1 MATAI
6 LRGST
11 AMAVKS
17 TRKAGTSVS
26 WVYCLARPREGFFR
40 RAGGIDACPVEGAE
54 VVALLHAGDR
64 RVGIGGIAP
73 APAQA
78 GKAGVEIGLE
88 EKAMKR
94 HAEDFGRCPRRGA
107 LLRRCENRVEDGGMP
122 RCDRPARLVGDDG
135 INP

>member
-94 HAEDFGRCPRRGA
+94 HAEISADVPAAARSCGVAKTASRMAECPAATARRA
-107 LLRRCENRVEDGGMP
+107 LSAMT
-122 RCDRPARLVGDDG
+122 A
-135 INP
+135 